1 MDMTAL
7 AAFVGGLIL
16 FFGMHFFTTFRSRE
30 PESVVER
37 MGRGYKGLYSVVSL
51 VGFVAM
57 VWGFDSLR
65 PWPQVWQPPVWT
77 HHIAMTL
84 MLPVFVLL
92 VAAYTPTGYIK
103 KFVRHPMLTA
113 IMLWALAHLTAN
125 GDLGGIILFGAFLI
139 YSIIDRLVA
148 GQRGDKGLAD
158 VEPNILGDLIAVAIG
173 AAAYPAFLFYLHPVL
188 VGVAIVF

>member
-1 MDMTAL
+1 MTAL

-57 VWGFDSLR
+57 VWGFSAL
-65 PWPQVWQPPVWT
+65 PTFEVWQPPKWT
-77 HHIAMTL
+77 HYIAVTL

-113 IMLWALAHLTAN
+113 VMLWALAHLTSHGEFGAMV
-125 GDLGGIILFGAFLI
+125 LFGAFLI
-139 YSIIDRLVA
+139 YSVVDRIVV
-148 GQRGDKGLAD
+148 GQRGDNGLAA
-158 VEPNILGDLIAVAIG
+158 VEPNIFGDLIAIAVG
-173 AAAYPAFLFYLHPVL
+173 AAAYPAFLFYLHPIL
-188 VGVAIVF
+188 FGVIEF